1 MQFNSFYIIRKFEGS
16 FWIDVLEFVDAR
28 QLGSSDAVEVVREKV
43 LSGGLP
49 FFGGS
54 VFCLVQK
61 LYNGRERRIGR
72 DVVVDRSG
80 NVSCLEPLPYD
91 H

>member
-16 FWIDVLEFVDAR
+16 FWVDVLEFVDAR

-49 FFGGS
+49 FSGGS

-61 LYNGRERRIGR
+61 LYNGRERRIGK
-72 DVVVDRSG
+72 DVAVDRRG
-80 NVSCLEPLPYD
+80 NVETVS
-91 H
+91 

>member
-1 MQFNSFYIIRKFEGS
+1 MKYVIRKFEGS

-28 QLGSSDAVEVVREKV
+28 QLGSSDAVEGVREKV

-72 DVVVDRSG
+72 DVAVDRRG
-80 NVSCLEPLPYD
+80 NVETVS
-91 H
+91 

>member
-1 MQFNSFYIIRKFEGS
+1 MKYAIRKFEGS
-16 FWIDVLEFVDAR
+16 FWVDVLEFVDAR
-28 QLGSSDAVEVVREKV
+28 QLGCSDAVEVVREKV

-49 FFGGS
+49 FFGES

-72 DVVVDRSG
+72 DVAVDRRG
-80 NVSCLEPLPYD
+80 NVETVP
-91 H
+91 

>member
-1 MQFNSFYIIRKFEGS
+1 MKYVIRKFEGN

-28 QLGSSDAVEVVREKV
+28 QLGSSDAVEVVREKA

-49 FFGGS
+49 FFGGC
-54 VFCLVQK
+54 VFWLVQK

-72 DVVVDRSG
+72 DVAVDRRG
-80 NVSCLEPLPYD
+80 NVETVS
-91 H
+91 